1 MARQKQAYSSMYLT
15 NLGYLPL
22 TLINQ
27 KDILGLLII
36 VIALLML
43 TDIKIKLRDLFMFG
57 GLVIL
62 ALMSRR
68 QISMLILIGM
78 PNFG

>member
-1 MARQKQAYSSMYLT
+1 
-15 NLGYLPL
+15 
-22 TLINQ
+22 
-27 KDILGLLII
+27 
-36 VIALLML
+36 ML

-78 PNFG
+78 PIYCKLIFSIPKEI

>member
-1 MARQKQAYSSMYLT
+1 
-15 NLGYLPL
+15 
-22 TLINQ
+22 
-27 KDILGLLII
+27 
-36 VIALLML
+36 ML

-78 PNFG
+78 PIYCKLILSFFKKYKCMDDAKNYLKKWPVYMDFVLHYAYL